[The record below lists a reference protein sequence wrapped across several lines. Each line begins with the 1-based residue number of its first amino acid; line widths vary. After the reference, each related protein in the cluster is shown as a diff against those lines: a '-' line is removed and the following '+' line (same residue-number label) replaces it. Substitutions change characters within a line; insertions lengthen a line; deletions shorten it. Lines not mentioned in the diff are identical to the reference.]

1 MSTTINDSMDTVKDM
16 MNNAKEGTE
25 HAVSSTRSVLFDGL
39 RAAAGVVSI
48 LRSFGVGDA
57 LGWFGLARRRSP
69 VSAIATFGAGV
80 AVGTGLGMLLAPM
93 SGSDTRRMIGK
104 GITSMFGDAGRAAHK
119 VEATLE
125 KGEKAAVAKVEEIA
139 SKVKT
144 MAVKTEHGI
153 EDAVTGRTDATKE
166 PTARGTD
173 ATKEPTARGTDASKE
188 SPARATGPVAGGNH
202 RPA

>member
-1 MSTTINDSMDTVKDM
+1 MSTTINDSMDSVKDI

-25 HAVSSTRSVLFDGL
+25 HAVSSTRTVLFDGL

-93 SGSDTRRMIGK
+93 SGADTRRMIGQSVK
-104 GITSMFGDAGRAAHK
+104 SLFGDATRTAQK
-119 VEATLE
+119 VEASLE
-125 KGEKAAVAKVEEIA
+125 KGEKAAVAKVEDMA

-144 MAVKTEHGI
+144 AVVKAEHDV
-153 EDAVTGRTDATKE
+153 ETAVTGRIDGAKDAG
-166 PTARGTD
+166 ARGSD
-173 ATKEPTARGTDASKE
+173 GAAGR
-188 SPARATGPVAGGNH
+188 PVAGNH
-202 RPA
+202 RSA